1 MSPRCCGKLLVARD
15 QLALTS
21 FPFIRRHGLVSLW
34 NDGVGVPCGDN
45 VAIGQ
50 KTKTTYP
57 PHMCNK
63 GINSCCPFKIE

>member
-1 MSPRCCGKLLVARD
+1 MSPRCCGKLFVVPGD

-21 FPFIRRHGLVSLW
+21 LPFIPMVSWSYGLM
-34 NDGVGVPCGDN
+34 VPKCRADN
-45 VAIGQ
+45 VAIAQ